1 MPIPAQN
8 DFLLPFLQA
17 LSDGQSVTRAQ
28 MTYRLAQHFGVS
40 EDEAQHMS
48 GHQFTL
54 VSRVAWCDASND
66 LREWSTLREAVV
78 INGELE
84 IQDPAAAAEHQR
96 FYRAVPMWGVE

>member
-1 MPIPAQN
+1 MEWSA
-8 DFLLPFLQA
+8 FRREA
-17 LSDGQSVTRAQ
+17 DGSFVLVLRV
-28 MTYRLAQHFGVS
+28 G
-40 EDEAQHMS
+40 DEA
-48 GHQFTL
+48 GW
-54 VSRVAWCDASND
+54 RVDASND